1 MARTRPT
8 GEQIRFRSS
17 RTGEHILD
25 TYLEAAEKGNRT
37 LPDMLDDL
45 FDNASGGQF
54 RASNFQFRLRA
65 PDNILEVRVGQFVDQ
80 NAGWQEVARTFRW
93 RGDLQLNTSYFLGDL
108 IRHPT
113 TKDIYLITNL
123 LGTPPY
129 TSVSFG
135 SENALN
141 FLPQISVRFVDVS
154 GARDWAIKLGSAVD
168 GTEFSAKHHA
178 QAAAGSASAAL
189 THRDDA
195 LTHRNDAQL
204 ARDAAQSARDF
215 AQAAQSGAEAARDD
229 AQTARDAAQASQS
242 AAASSATSAQISAS
256 LSGFSANSSSI
267 SAGQSA
273 AARDDAQAAQSA
285 AAGSAS
291 AASGSASAASSSA
304 SAASS
309 SQSAAA
315 TSATDAATARDLAA
329 DWADKAEDS
338 PVATGPDRFSAAH
351 WAAKAAASAS
361 SGPTALAGLQVVIAA
376 LMTGEIGPALLLAA
390 GEEGAI
396 IDISEPGV

>member
-178 QAAAGSASAAL
+178 QAAADSASAAL
-189 THRDDA
+189 THRNDA
-195 LTHRNDAQL
+195 LNHRDGAKLAQF
-204 ARDAAQSARDF
+204 AAQSARDF
-215 AQAAQSGAEAARDD
+215 AQAARTGAEAARDD
-229 AQTARDAAQASQS
+229 AQTARDAAQASDTS
-242 AAASSATSAQISAS
+242 AAAQAAAALASQQAASAS
-256 LSGFSANSSSI
+256 E
-267 SAGQSA
+267 
-273 AARDDAQAAQSA
+273 SA
-285 AAGSAS
+285 AAGSA
-291 AASGSASAASSSA
+291 AEADADRIAIQEASLWLISE
-304 SAASS
+304 
-309 SQSAAA
+309 
-315 TSATDAATARDLAA
+315 TTNSATLGVGDLVLASEDDETLTVAGTPFTIATVTLEI
-329 DWADKAEDS
+329 AEM
-338 PVATGPDRFSAAH
+338 
-351 WAAKAAASAS
+351 
-361 SGPTALAGLQVVIAA
+361 PT
-376 LMTGEIGPALLLAA
+376 
-390 GEEGAI
+390 
-396 IDISEPGV
+396 